1 MSSSLLRDGGSAHES
16 NEASRLNAP
25 PEIDFLIPRKP
36 LSSSSAQS
44 PSTKNELPP
53 SYGSSQ
59 VEKPNNTHHLPT
71 WLQDWWLEILCCGLF
86 VAALM
91 AIVGAVLP
99 YQDQPLPQWPYNV
112 SINTLISILAAITKA
127 AMLLVIAEG
136 LSQLKWTW
144 FRRTRPLQDMARYD
158 MASRGPW
165 GSLRFLLS
173 SRGGDLIT
181 SVGAIVTVA
190 SIAIDP
196 FAQVSQP
203 RWRFPCQ

>member
-1 MSSSLLRDGGSAHES
+1 MSTTSSRHGDPAHKS
-16 NEASRLNAP
+16 NEASRLDAP

-36 LSSSSAQS
+36 VSDFSVQS
-44 PSTKNELPP
+44 PRTKTGSLP
-53 SYGSSQ
+53 SYGASKA
-59 VEKPNNTHHLPT
+59 ERPNNTRHFPT
-71 WLQDWWLEILCCGLF
+71 WLRDWWLEILCCALF
-86 VAALM
+86 VAAMM
-91 AIVGAVLP
+91 AVVGTVLP

-165 GSLRFLLS
+165 RSFRFLLS

-181 SVGAIVTVA
+181 SVGAVVTVA

-196 FAQVSQP
+196 FAQVS
-203 RWRFPCQ
+203 RTGS